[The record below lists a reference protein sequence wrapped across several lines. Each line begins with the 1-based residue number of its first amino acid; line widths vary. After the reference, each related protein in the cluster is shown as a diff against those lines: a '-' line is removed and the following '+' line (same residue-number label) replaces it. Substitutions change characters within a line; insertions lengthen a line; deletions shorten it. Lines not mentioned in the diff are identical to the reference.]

1 MRNRFEGEEELGASR
16 TRIEMLRSEGVG
28 VLPSNEGWVIC
39 ESFRRFYSSG
49 FADARHRDI
58 FDLPH

>member
-1 MRNRFEGEEELGASR
+1 MGASR
-16 TRIEMLRSEGVG
+16 TGIEMLRSEGVG
-28 VLPSNEGWVIC
+28 VLWPKDGWVIC